1 MTDTLTK
8 DAIGIN
14 DPKWNPKDNTKV
26 KKTRTP
32 RNNESIFKG
41 ALSLPL
47 QERVD
52 LKWQL
57 DKSIAE
63 EVETIKEAA
72 KKAESI
78 ANGGQ

>member
-1 MTDTLTK
+1 MEVATK
-8 DAIGIN
+8 I
-14 DPKWNPKDNTKV
+14 

-47 QERVD
+47 KERVE

-57 DKSIAE
+57 EKSITS
-63 EVETIKEAA
+63 EVETMKAAA
-72 KKAESI
+72 KEAESI
-78 ANGGQ
+78 ATNGS